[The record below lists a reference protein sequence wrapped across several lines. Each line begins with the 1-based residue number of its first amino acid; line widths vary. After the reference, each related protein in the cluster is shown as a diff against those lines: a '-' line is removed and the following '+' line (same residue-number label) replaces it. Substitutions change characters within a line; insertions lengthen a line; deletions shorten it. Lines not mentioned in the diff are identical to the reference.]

1 MATTRRSAD
10 SGRAGRG
17 RGAGLRPVV
26 GELEFEL
33 GAALRNPWDR
43 PSLFT
48 DPGVIRRRV
57 RVLSD
62 TLHLD
67 EFRVRGWAFAQA
79 VLSAV
84 WTIEDEGRLDD
95 DSARLALAETLRPSV
110 AE

>member
-1 MATTRRSAD
+1 MTID
-10 SGRAGRG
+10 PKG
-17 RGAGLRPVV
+17 VV

-67 EFRVRGWAFAQA
+67 ECRVRGWAFAQA

-95 DSARLALAETLRPSV
+95 DSPRLALAETLRPSV

>member
-1 MATTRRSAD
+1 M
-10 SGRAGRG
+10 
-17 RGAGLRPVV
+17 
-26 GELEFEL
+26 
-33 GAALRNPWDR
+33 RNPWDR